1 MNIHNKYD
9 LNLLC
14 DQLTELAK
22 IASFHKHAKQAE
34 EAIIAELFPDH
45 AKSIPTHGRRYP
57 LQDAMRKVYPPLDS
71 RDILKRAFAKHHKQA
86 FKPKDQ

>member
-1 MNIHNKYD
+1 MNIHSKYD
-9 LNLLC
+9 INLLC

-34 EAIIAELFPDH
+34 EAIIAELFPDK
-45 AKSIPTHGRRYP
+45 AY
-57 LQDAMRKVYPPLDS
+57 LPLDS

-86 FKPKDQ
+86 FTPKDIG

>member
-34 EAIIAELFPDH
+34 EAIIAELFPADPK
-45 AKSIPTHGRRYP
+45 AKR
-57 LQDAMRKVYPPLDS
+57 V
-71 RDILKRAFAKHHKQA
+71 FNKHFKPA
-86 FKPKDQ
+86 FKPKDI